1 MKISMEDFDTTAI
14 TKTYNDAMIMLAD
27 AVPAF
32 KALYYKTS
40 PVLSVGITVD
50 LDRETNVAHQD
61 VKITVN
67 FPFVPNLEYTDDLFN
82 QRLMTEFYI
91 KELLERLNVAN
102 SQLDK

>member
-1 MKISMEDFDTTAI
+1 MKISMEDFDTTTI
-14 TKTYNDAMIMLAD
+14 TKTYNDALVMLAD

-32 KALYYKTS
+32 KALYQKTS
-40 PVLSVGITVD
+40 PVISVKITAD
-50 LDRETNVAHQD
+50 FDEEANVAHQD

-67 FPFVPNLEYTDDLFN
+67 FPFIPNLEYTDDLFN